1 MHPFRRH
8 LVLNNQHRSIFVI
21 KKTLIALE
29 CQVGR
34 QLGLERATLETD
46 SGTLGAIRFY
56 TRTGWTEV
64 TKLRY
69 ASWKLSIMSPFCKF
83 LRLTRS
89 IGMPGIPFAGFM
101 ELNS

>member
-1 MHPFRRH
+1 M
-8 LVLNNQHRSIFVI
+8 
-21 KKTLIALE
+21 LIALE

-46 SGTLGAIRFY
+46 SGTLGAIKFY

-64 TKLRY
+64 TGVRY
-69 ASWKLSIMSPFCKF
+69 ASWKLWKLSIMGPFFAIF

-89 IGMPGIPFAGFM
+89 IAMPGIPFAGFM

>member
-1 MHPFRRH
+1 MVCFLFSNKP
-8 LVLNNQHRSIFVI
+8 I
-21 KKTLIALE
+21 LIVLE
-29 CQVGR
+29 CKVGR
-34 QLGLERATLETD
+34 KLGLERATLEMD

-64 TKLRY
+64 TELRY
-69 ASWKLSIMSPFCKF
+69 ASWKLSIMGPFCKF

>member
-1 MHPFRRH
+1 MVRF
-8 LVLNNQHRSIFVI
+8 LFSNKQ
-21 KKTLIALE
+21 TLIALE
-29 CQVGR
+29 CKVGR

-46 SGTLGAIRFY
+46 SGTLGAIKFY

-64 TKLRY
+64 TELRY
-69 ASWKLSIMSPFCKF
+69 ASWKLSIMGPFCKS
-83 LRLTRS
+83 LRFTRS

>member
-1 MHPFRRH
+1 M
-8 LVLNNQHRSIFVI
+8 
-21 KKTLIALE
+21 LIALE

-34 QLGLERATLETD
+34 LLGLEGATLETD
-46 SGTLGAIRFY
+46 SGTLGAIKFY

-64 TKLRY
+64 TGVRY
-69 ASWKLSIMSPFCKF
+69 ASWKLWKLSTVGPFCNF
-83 LRLTRS
+83 LRLVRS

>member
-1 MHPFRRH
+1 MH
-8 LVLNNQHRSIFVI
+8 LVLKWFVFCFQINQFFLFSNKPI
-21 KKTLIALE
+21 LIVLE

-64 TKLRY
+64 TELRY
-69 ASWKLSIMSPFCKF
+69 ASWKLSIM
-83 LRLTRS
+83 
-89 IGMPGIPFAGFM
+89 GPFANFCASPGVSVC
-101 ELNS
+101 LVSLSLDSWN